1 MQMGQAPEAHEHHE
15 EVPGLRLHRDPRPGL
30 PGVRRH
36 RMTWLDWVRIGAVVV
51 TGLFLLAAFW
61 RTPPEDRYS

>member
-1 MQMGQAPEAHEHHE
+1 
-15 EVPGLRLHRDPRPGL
+15 
-30 PGVRRH
+30 
-36 RMTWLDWVRIGAVVV
+36 MTWLDWVRIGAVVV